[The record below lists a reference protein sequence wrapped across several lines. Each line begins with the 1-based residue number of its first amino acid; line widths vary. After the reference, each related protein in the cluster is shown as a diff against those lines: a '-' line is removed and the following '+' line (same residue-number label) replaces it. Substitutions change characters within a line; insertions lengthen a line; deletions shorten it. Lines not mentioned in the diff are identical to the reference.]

1 MNPAGPNNSRST
13 EAVHDAGG
21 HVAELT
27 FPGGAAG
34 GQESRWHVPL
44 GFIKSYADL
53 KGLRTHADQAQRGHG
68 RPAYR
73 ESIEA

>member
-27 FPGGAAG
+27 FPDVRRADKRAAG
-34 GQESRWHVPL
+34 TLLCGLL
-44 GFIKSYADL
+44 GFIKRYADL
-53 KGLRTHADQAQRGHG
+53 KG
-68 RPAYR
+68 
-73 ESIEA
+73 